1 MQETIPIFAAALS
14 AIAALA
20 VVLYESRHQ
29 RKRERR
35 ATTAERLA
43 KFSAAVHAAVV
54 RISGLASE
62 PQHKKDQVRRSI
74 MLEPTDTLNELL
86 SAIILLDSSVV
97 VRLALEI
104 DEALSDLERK
114 AGESEWS
121 SNEWL
126 RQRAVVSRLVTKFH
140 QASREEL
147 GSTDLADQLPPL
159 VASQ

>member
-126 RQRAVVSRLVTKFH
+126 RQR
-140 QASREEL
+140 
-147 GSTDLADQLPPL
+147 GSSP
-159 VASQ
+159 